1 MDINKAHNRASGF
14 FVCDAQLYPSMVG
27 WVGEPKGSPGSFVD
41 RSCKPHS
48 AHHQSGSCSSRW

>member
-1 MDINKAHNRASGF
+1 MNKAHSRASGF
-14 FVCDAQLYPSMVG
+14 FVRARLCLSMVG